1 MHSKVNLVEKA
12 CSELRGRSAPSP
24 RLGSATLAT
33 FRSPGPLQFHQRL
46 LHALLRVG
54 QVHVGEVHLEGLQET
69 QGQANGSPITEP
81 GAAAAAAAAQQTHV
95 FFFLVR
101 CGRLLPHVV
110 AGVGHTFL
118 RERTHQSKKCEMCKK
133 HKLMSRRS
141 ASEYA
146 PAATLQ
152 YLHSSGRNSLS
163 SPAEQHTRNGK
174 KKWPVHFF

>member
-1 MHSKVNLVEKA
+1 MNLVEKV

-24 RLGSATLAT
+24 SLGSATLAT
-33 FRSPGPLQFHQRL
+33 FRSPGPLEFHQRL

-69 QGQANGSPITEP
+69 QGQANGSPIAET
-81 GAAAAAAAAQQTHV
+81 GAGAAAAAAQQTHV

-118 RERTHQSKKCEMCKK
+118 RERTRQSKKCELCKK
-133 HKLMSRRS
+133 TQVNVTENVTRQWVRTSCHSPMSS
-141 ASEYA
+141 FQW
-146 PAATLQ
+146 T
-152 YLHSSGRNSLS
+152 
-163 SPAEQHTRNGK
+163 
-174 KKWPVHFF
+174 